1 MGKSVIIAVKESDEE
16 LDQLYRISRKYKV
29 KKRIKS
35 LQLTKKKQFDTRLE
49 LAKHLGVD
57 AKTLYV
63 WMKIYEQQGL
73 EALLKSTSG
82 GSHRKVV
89 PNMLK
94 ESFDKKL
101 QDSTNPLK
109 GYTDAV
115 LWVKEAHNL
124 EINYQTLRS
133 FMITNFGCKLKQP
146 RKSHYKKDEV
156 AFETFKKTSSITPS
170 DN

>member
-1 MGKSVIIAVKESDEE
+1 MGKRVIISIKESEEE
-16 LDQLYRISRKYKV
+16 LNKLYRVSRKYKV

-35 LQLTKKKQFDTRLE
+35 LQLTKNNQFDTRVE

-57 AKTLYV
+57 AKTLYA
-63 WMKIYEQQGL
+63 WMRIYQVQGI

-89 PNMLK
+89 PNKLK
-94 ESFDKKL
+94 DLLDQKL
-101 QDSTNPLK
+101 KDSTNPLK

-115 LWVKEAHNL
+115 LWVKKELNL
-124 EINYQTLRS
+124 DINYQTLRS
-133 FMITNFGCKLKQP
+133 FMITNFGCKLKHP

-156 AFETFKKTSSITPS
+156 AFETFKKTSSIT
-170 DN
+170 